1 MFRNNK
7 GNNESLDRE
16 SLDRAAKLIVRAA
29 GIGKEKADEA
39 ASAPFLYARLLARIE
54 AERAQQAEQN
64 GGWFETFRIARR
76 AVLALALVALVA
88 VGSFWFL
95 GPTVAVNEPLGAA
108 NIDAA
113 SVESGPELSPVSA
126 CSLSATDECAI
137 SSEEV
142 LATMFADRK
151 EKE

>member
-7 GNNESLDRE
+7 DASNDE
-16 SLDRAAKLIVRAA
+16 SLDRAAQLIVRAG
-29 GIGKEKADEA
+29 GIGDEKADEA
-39 ASAPFLYARLLARIE
+39 ASAPFLYARLRARIE
-54 AERAQQAEQN
+54 AERAQQAEQQN
-64 GGWFETFRIARR
+64 GGWFETFKIARR

-88 VGSFWFL
+88 VGAFWFA
-95 GPTVAVNEPLGAA
+95 GPKVAVNESLGAA
-108 NIDAA
+108 SPDAA
-113 SVESGPELSPVSA
+113 SVESGPELSPMSA
-126 CSLSATDECAI
+126 CALSATDECAI